1 LERGPGYPVQALPA
15 ASRSPYNL
23 PFFGAVR
30 PPVSQIML
38 QTIRDKSSG
47 WIAVIF
53 LGAISVVFV
62 FWGVDFQSQSDRYA
76 AKVDG
81 VKIPAEKVRQAW
93 QQRQSQL
100 QQMMRGDLPPALVKS
115 QQSALLD
122 QFVRSSLLSQR
133 AEDLG
138 YRISDQAL
146 AQTILEF
153 PELQVDG
160 KFSRDRYAMLLR
172 QQGRTEP
179 QFEQELRSE
188 LTIRQIQNGV
198 AASAFALPY
207 EVDRRFA
214 LEKQQREVDYALI
227 AANEFDGK
235 VTVTDQQI
243 QDWYDKHKD
252 NYLTTETVDLQYV
265 ELTRAKAEGQ
275 VAVTEDE
282 LKDYYAQVK
291 DRFESPERREARHI
305 LITIGDGV
313 DDAAARKKAEEL
325 TAKAKAGADFAQLAK
340 ENSKDPG
347 SAAKGGDLGWA
358 ERGMFVGP
366 VEEALFSMKPGEI
379 RGPVKSQFGY
389 HVIQL
394 EKIEPGTV
402 RPYEQVHAE
411 LEAEY
416 RKDKSQTL
424 FYDESQKLADQAFS
438 ALTELDSVAKSLGLT
453 VKTISG
459 FTRQGGGELGADPNA
474 IEAAFSEEV
483 LEQGRNS
490 PLVTIGEDRALV
502 LRVANHKPAEP
513 KPLAEVHD
521 QILAQLKLQA
531 EQDAA
536 AKKGA
541 EALAKLQ
548 QGATWASVATEMG
561 LKPVGKRFV
570 LRQDTVAP
578 PTVVHAVFSAAA
590 ASVSESKPHYG
601 STKTDDGN
609 FAVFAISSVRN
620 GDPASEAAKDR
631 DVLKRRAEQQMAG
644 EEFGAYVAEAERT
657 TEIVRNPKVFE

>member
-1 LERGPGYPVQALPA
+1 
-15 ASRSPYNL
+15 
-23 PFFGAVR
+23 
-30 PPVSQIML
+30 ML

-47 WIAVIF
+47 WIAVVF

-62 FWGVDFQSQSDRYA
+62 FWGVDFQSQGDNFA

-81 VKIPAEKVRQAW
+81 EKIPTETVRRAW

-100 QQMMRGDLPPALVKS
+100 QQMMRGELPPALVKS

-122 QFVRSSLLSQR
+122 QFIRSSLLSQR
-133 AEDLG
+133 AKDLG
-138 YRISDQAL
+138 YRVSDDAL
-146 AQTILEF
+146 AKTILEF

-179 QFEQELRSE
+179 QFEQELRSD
-188 LTIRQIQNGV
+188 LTIRQIQDGV
-198 AASAFALPY
+198 VASAFALPY

-227 AANEFDGK
+227 AAKEFEGK
-235 VTVTDQQI
+235 ITVADQQI
-243 QDWYDKHKD
+243 QAWYDQHKND
-252 NYLTTETVDLQYV
+252 YLTTETVDLQYV
-265 ELTRAKAEGQ
+265 ELTRAKAEGE

-282 LKDYYAQVK
+282 LKDYYSQVK
-291 DRFESPERREARHI
+291 ERFESPERRLARHI
-305 LITIGDGV
+305 LITVGDGV

-325 TAKAKAGADFAQLAK
+325 SAKTKAGADFAQLAK

-347 SAAKGGDLGWA
+347 SASKGGDLGWA

-366 VEEALFSMKPGEI
+366 VEEALFSMSPGEI

-394 EKIEPGTV
+394 EKVEPGEV
-402 RPYEQVHAE
+402 RPYEAVHAE

-416 RKDKSQTL
+416 RKDKSQTI

-438 ALTELDSVAKSLGLT
+438 ALTELDSVAKALGLT
-453 VKTISG
+453 VKTIPG
-459 FTRQGGGELGADPNA
+459 FTRQGGGELGADPGA

-490 PLVTIGEDRALV
+490 PLVTIGDDRALV
-502 LRVANHKPAEP
+502 LRVSDHKPAEP
-513 KPLAEVHD
+513 KPLTEVRD
-521 QILAQLKLQA
+521 QILAQLKLQV

-536 AKKGA
+536 AQQGG

-548 QGATWASVATEMG
+548 QGASWESVTAEME

-578 PTVVHAVFSAAA
+578 AAVVHAVFNAPA
-590 ASVSESKPHYG
+590 ASVSEAKPHYG

-609 FAVFAISSVRN
+609 FAVFAISAVRN
-620 GDPASEAAKDR
+620 GDPATVAANER
-631 DVLKRRAEQQMAG
+631 DVLKRRAEQQTAS
-644 EEFGAYVAEAERT
+644 EEFGSYVAEAERT
-657 TEIVRNPKVFE
+657 TKIVRNPKVFE